1 MTLLAIDNLEK
12 TYDGPVVRGVSLTL
26 AKGEILSL
34 LGPSGCGKTTLL
46 RLIAGLERPDA
57 GRVVF
62 DGPPQEIDDAM
73 FKEIYGQD
81 AERVG

>member
-1 MTLLAIDNLEK
+1 MGRSGSGKSVTLRQLNGLEK
-12 TYDGPVVRGVSLTL
+12 
-26 AKGEILSL
+26 
-34 LGPSGCGKTTLL
+34 
-46 RLIAGLERPDA
+46 PDS

-73 FKEIYGQD
+73 FKEIYGQE